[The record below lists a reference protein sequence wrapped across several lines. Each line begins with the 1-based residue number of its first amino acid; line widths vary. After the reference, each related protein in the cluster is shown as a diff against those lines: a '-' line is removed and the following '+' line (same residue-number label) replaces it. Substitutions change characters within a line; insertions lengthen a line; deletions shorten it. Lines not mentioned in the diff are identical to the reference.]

1 MLPAFLQNPKIC
13 RGKGALNNPV
23 LKEITKAYCV
33 MEKKK
38 VDKTSSADLE
48 PQDMKIL

>member
-1 MLPAFLQNPKIC
+1 MLPTFLQNPKIC

-23 LKEITKAYCV
+23 LKEITKTYCI

-38 VDKTSSADLE
+38 VDKTFSADLE
-48 PQDMKIL
+48 PQNMKI